1 MRTIRYP
8 AVLALLLPVP
18 ALADTLPLTRGYY
31 VETGTPCRGAPNVAL
46 RDYRGDGIGSSKA
59 GQCHARILARIGQR
73 YTLRQSCVQYGG
85 PRQYRAAERLKIRVD
100 SRTSYTD
107 LSADSGNRRPAAG
120 AGPALVLRINSSQ
133 GISAITAMPAHI
145 PRPVRQSAPRPRSMG
160 SVIPAAA
167 APPIV
172 SSVV

>member
-1 MRTIRYP
+1 MPREPFARTAVRIAMRTIRYP
-8 AVLALLLPVP
+8 ALLAVLLPAP

-46 RDYRGDGIGSSKA
+46 RDYQGDGIGSSKA
-59 GQCHARILARIGQR
+59 GQCHARVLARIGQR

-107 LSADSGNRRPAAG
+107 LRAG
-120 AGPALVLRINSSQ
+120 AHYRWCRTTNL
-133 GISAITAMPAHI
+133 
-145 PRPVRQSAPRPRSMG
+145 
-160 SVIPAAA
+160 
-167 APPIV
+167 
-172 SSVV
+172 